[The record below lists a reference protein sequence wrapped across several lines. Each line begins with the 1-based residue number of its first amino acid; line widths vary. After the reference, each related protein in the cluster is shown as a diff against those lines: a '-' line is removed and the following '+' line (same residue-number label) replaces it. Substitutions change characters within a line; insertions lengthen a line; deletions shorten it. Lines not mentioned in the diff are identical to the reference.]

1 MAHLEQEL
9 QQHRQ
14 QTPTLPT
21 QTDLGSLEH
30 VLAQASFVS
39 LHPSTFPSPR
49 YMGTACGLPLL
60 RLLLLNLGSA
70 SSFGHVAAQDPAPS
84 SIMDLL
90 PHEVA
95 VQLPTED
102 VSHRLIDVYFEH
114 CDFFSPILYRADVLR
129 MLGTATDDAQV
140 KERYKLFMVLAIAIQ
155 LLNRTDAS
163 IPAAKADAYFSAASR
178 ILLANPADLLAGDLQ
193 HLENLLLL
201 IQYSSFSSTPS
212 GTWHIIGLATRL
224 AVDLGLHDEPPP
236 HLSLDPLSL
245 DRRKRLFWATYFFE
259 RNLCAILGRPVSIP
273 DEAIFVSLPANVDDE
288 YITED
293 GILPQSGPS
302 RKALALQLV
311 KYRKLESEIMQVL
324 HQKAPL
330 SSTSFDHHLWRNH
343 MRQRLYDWRAAVPP
357 HQSPSQLA
365 PMEIFDGCL
374 YNSLLQLYSPSRHL
388 STISSDD
395 IVFLAEC
402 AQKSIEAYR
411 YSFRDGK
418 LRFYWRTV
426 HNLFRSG
433 VSLIYCLKN
442 WPGDRGSVN
451 TETMN
456 ASVNSCS
463 AVLWGMVERYPAG
476 KPCRDTFE
484 TLCQSLRDPGA
495 DQSSCPQPQPY
506 SCNDALDFT
515 VTPQPASENAP
526 GLASDDFLLQ
536 NFNTYDLFSWT
547 G

>member
-1 MAHLEQEL
+1 MPVAPRRSSVRRSNVTACARCKARKQRCDQNLPACANCERAGVDCVGHDLDGSVVPRSYLKSLEDRVAHLEQEL
-9 QQHRQ
+9 QQYRQ

-21 QTDLGSLEH
+21 HSDLGSLEH

-70 SSFGHVAAQDPAPS
+70 SRFGHVASQDPAPS

-95 VQLPTED
+95 VQLPAED

-129 MLGTATDDAQV
+129 MLATATDDDQV

-163 IPAAKADAYFSAASR
+163 IPAARADAYFSAASR

-212 GTWHIIGLATRL
+212 GTWHIIGLTTRL
-224 AVDLGLHDEPPP
+224 AVDLGLHDEPPA

-245 DRRKRLFWATYFFE
+245 DRRKRLFWATYTFE

-293 GILPQSGPS
+293 GILQQSGPS

-311 KYRKLESEIMQVL
+311 
-324 HQKAPL
+324 
-330 SSTSFDHHLWRNH
+330 
-343 MRQRLYDWRAAVPP
+343 
-357 HQSPSQLA
+357 
-365 PMEIFDGCL
+365 
-374 YNSLLQLYSPSRHL
+374 
-388 STISSDD
+388 SDD

-442 WPGDRGSVN
+442 WPGDQGSVN

-484 TLCQSLRDPGA
+484 SLCQSLRDPGA
-495 DQSSCPQPQPY
+495 DQSSCPQSQTY
-506 SCNDALDFT
+506 SC
-515 VTPQPASENAP
+515 
-526 GLASDDFLLQ
+526 LASDDFLLQ